1 MYFSIFIVG
10 VIGITAQAAYLREI
24 LATFRGGELTI
35 GTALLFWLLWTSVGS
50 SIVGRFVSRA
60 SEKTGLFH
68 TILPWYGI
76 FGYLGITLIR
86 CMPFLARLSP
96 GELVPYDLQLIA
108 TSFVFMPFNILGG
121 VLFTLGVKALE
132 RNNSPSAGRTFTL
145 EAFGAAVGGVIVSIV
160 LVKFLSNNSIA
171 FLCPV
176 IGIFVS
182 AVWGIGHRLKVS
194 LLWITLSLI
203 LFAAV
208 FSLNKHGSHYQ
219 YRGQK
224 LLQERDTKYGRLLV
238 TKRGEQT
245 TFYSDASTLF
255 SAPDPETSEYIVH
268 IPMLAAQKPRRVLVL
283 GGGPGGL
290 IDEVLKY
297 KTVTRVTCVELNP
310 GLFELSKRFL
320 YEKWADDPRVKIVI
334 DDGLAFLQ
342 NSTELFDVILMNMP
356 EPLAGVTNRYYTYE
370 FFKLCA
376 SRMSAPGIISFTLLG
391 AENYIPDDLAFF
403 LASIRTTLR
412 SVFPSTTTLP
422 GLKCRFLASNSPG
435 FVDSLRWESMIIKR
449 KKIGIETSYFRD
461 YFLRFIMSSERVKF
475 LTESLDIVP
484 SPAVNSDTRPSA
496 YFSRTVVQGNLDGS
510 RIVRFIKPIARPR
523 FLTFFMI
530 IGIAVT
536 ALFVLIPGPAATERK
551 HGEKETLR
559 RRVIA
564 TVMSVG
570 LTEISLEVLA
580 IIAYQSIF
588 GFLYGRIALLTGSY
602 MAGLAAGALAGT
614 RTVDKG
620 CAGTKLLGSIQA
632 FIAIIPLLWAL
643 ILVINSSFRGRI
655 PGLEVCF
662 YILTALSG
670 LAGGFQFPV
679 ADSLYRTSLIDRSK
693 GLGTIY
699 GVDLAGSSVGALLTA
714 SLMIPILGM
723 LPVLGFLAA
732 LNIITAVVLLFSR

>member
-10 VIGITAQAAYLREI
+10 VIGMTAQAAYLREI

-50 SIVGRFVSRA
+50 GIVGRLVSHDD
-60 SEKTGLFH
+60 EKTGLFH
-68 TILPWYGI
+68 TLLPWYGI
-76 FGYLGITLIR
+76 FGYLGVTLIR
-86 CMPFLARLSP
+86 SAPFLAQLSP
-96 GELVPYDLQLIA
+96 GELVSYDLQLLA

-121 VLFTLGVKALE
+121 FLFTLGVKILE
-132 RNNSPSAGRTFTL
+132 RKDSPSAGRTFTL
-145 EAFGAAVGGVIVSIV
+145 EAFGAAAGGVIVSIV

-176 IGIFVS
+176 MGVFVS
-182 AVWGIGHRLKVS
+182 AIWGIRHRLKIS
-194 LLWITLSLI
+194 LLWITLPLI

-208 FSLNKHGSHYQ
+208 YSLNKHGSYYQ

-224 LLQERDTKYGRLLV
+224 LLRAIDTKYGRLLV

-268 IPMLAAQKPRRVLVL
+268 IPMLAAQEPRRVLVL

-297 KTVTRVTCVELNP
+297 K
-310 GLFELSKRFL
+310 S
-320 YEKWADDPRVKIVI
+320 IVI

-342 NSTELFDVILMNMP
+342 NSSELFDVILMNMP

-391 AENYIPDDLAFF
+391 AENYIPDDLAIF
-403 LASIRTTLR
+403 LASIRTTLH
-412 SVFPSTTTLP
+412 SVFPSITTLP
-422 GLKCRFLASNSPG
+422 GLKCRFIASNSRG

-461 YFLRFIMSSERVKF
+461 YFLRFIMSSERVTF
-475 LTESLDIVP
+475 LTESLDIVS
-484 SPAVNSDTRPSA
+484 SPVVNSDTRPSA
-496 YFSRTVVQGNLDGS
+496 YFSRTIVQGNLDGS
-510 RIVRFIKPIARPR
+510 RILRFIKPVARTR
-523 FLTFFMI
+523 FLTAFVI
-530 IGIAVT
+530 IGIVLT
-536 ALFVLIPGPAATERK
+536 LLFVLIPG
-551 HGEKETLR
+551 KEALR

-580 IIAYQSIF
+580 IIAYQSFF

-602 MAGLAAGALAGT
+602 MAGLAVGALAGT
-614 RTVDKG
+614 RTVDTCCASAQARREG

-643 ILVINSSFRGRI
+643 MLVINSSLGERI
-655 PGLEVCF
+655 PGLEMCF
-662 YILTALSG
+662 YILTLLSG

-679 ADSLYRTSLIDRSK
+679 ADSLYRTSLSDSSK

-699 GVDLAGSSVGALLTA
+699 GVDLAGSSIGALLTA

-723 LPVLGFLAA
+723 LPVLGFLAV
-732 LNIITAVVLLFSR
+732 LNIITAGVLFFSK